1 MCLDSRRIRPVR
13 LYVHLR
19 QKQDVDFVYIT
30 ENRITVY
37 NLLTN
42 SVFGYKIKNIIKL
55 FNKVY
60 NKEIKRRKS
69 SWKEQ

>member
-1 MCLDSRRIRPVR
+1 MCLDSRRTLPVR

-30 ENRITVY
+30 ENRISFY

-42 SVFGYKIKNIIKL
+42 SVLGYKIRNIIKL

-60 NKEIKRRKS
+60 NKEINRRKS

>member
-1 MCLDSRRIRPVR
+1 MCLDSRRILPVR

-19 QKQDVDFVYIT
+19 QKLDVDFVYIT

-42 SVFGYKIKNIIKL
+42 SVFRYKIKNIIKL

>member
-1 MCLDSRRIRPVR
+1 MCLDSRRTLPVR

-60 NKEIKRRKS
+60 NKEMKRRKS

>member
-1 MCLDSRRIRPVR
+1 MCLDSRRTLPVR

-42 SVFGYKIKNIIKL
+42 LVFGYKIKNIIKL

-60 NKEIKRRKS
+60 NKEKRRKS

>member
-1 MCLDSRRIRPVR
+1 MCLDSRRTLPVR

-19 QKQDVDFVYIT
+19 QKQEVDFVYIT

-42 SVFGYKIKNIIKL
+42 SVFGYKIRNIIKL

>member
-1 MCLDSRRIRPVR
+1 MCLDSRRILPVR

-19 QKQDVDFVYIT
+19 QKLDVDFVYIT

>member
-1 MCLDSRRIRPVR
+1 MR

-42 SVFGYKIKNIIKL
+42 LVFGYKIKNIIKL

-60 NKEIKRRKS
+60 NKEKRRKS

>member
-1 MCLDSRRIRPVR
+1 MCLDSRRILPVR

-19 QKQDVDFVYIT
+19 QKQDVDFVYIS
-30 ENRITVY
+30 ENGITVY

-42 SVFGYKIKNIIKL
+42 SVFGYKIRNIIKL

>member
-1 MCLDSRRIRPVR
+1 MCLDSRRTLPVR

-42 SVFGYKIKNIIKL
+42 SVFGYKIKNI
-55 FNKVY
+55 NKVY

>member
-1 MCLDSRRIRPVR
+1 MCLDSRRILSVR

-19 QKQDVDFVYIT
+19 QKQDVDFVYIS
-30 ENRITVY
+30 ENGITVY

-42 SVFGYKIKNIIKL
+42 SVSGYKIRNIIKL
-55 FNKVY
+55 FNKVH

>member
-60 NKEIKRRKS
+60 NKEMKRRKS

>member
-42 SVFGYKIKNIIKL
+42 SVFGYKIRNIIKL

>member
-1 MCLDSRRIRPVR
+1 MCLDSRRILPVR

-42 SVFGYKIKNIIKL
+42 LVFGYKIKNIIKL

-60 NKEIKRRKS
+60 NKEKRRKS

>member
-1 MCLDSRRIRPVR
+1 MCLDSRRTLPVR

-42 SVFGYKIKNIIKL
+42 LVFGYKIKNIIKL

>member
-1 MCLDSRRIRPVR
+1 MCLDSRRTLPVR